1 MKRTRLS
8 VADLLGTA
16 TLGPRSRPLRSVLS
30 MLGVAIGI
38 ATLVTVMGIA
48 GTNQA
53 YTRAQL
59 EALGSNVLEVAPG
72 DGPDGPVPL
81 PDTAS
86 AMIRRIGPVEGAAA
100 IRELPD
106 LGVYRTDLV
115 PATMGNG
122 LTVAAVE
129 PELAGAMDLS
139 VVEGR
144 WFDDATSALPGVV
157 LGAKAAQRLG
167 VSAVGQRVWIGNAW
181 YGVMGVMAPSQLAP
195 QLDLKALIGD
205 RWAAEHAADPRIT
218 TIYVR
223 SRSGS
228 VPQVRPVIPFTA
240 NPAAPFAVQVTA
252 PSRLEQAQTA
262 VDGSYR
268 SLALGLATIA
278 LLVGAIGIVN
288 TMVIAVLERRG
299 EIGLR
304 RAVGARAGQ
313 VRLQFIIEAALLG
326 LVGGATGVVVG
337 VLVTLMYGAVNA
349 MTPQLDP
356 AACAV
361 GLVLAVLVGAAAG
374 AYPASRAARLSPT
387 QALRGA

>member
-1 MKRTRLS
+1 MRQRLS
-8 VADLLGTA
+8 VADTLATA
-16 TLGPRSRPLRSVLS
+16 TLGPRSRPTRSLLS

-38 ATLVTVMGIA
+38 ATLVAVIGIA
-48 GTNQA
+48 ATNQA

-59 EALGSNVLEVAPG
+59 EALGSNVLEVTPG

-81 PDTAS
+81 PDTAA

-100 IRELPD
+100 MRDLPVPK
-106 LGVYRTDLV
+106 VYRTDLV
-115 PATMGNG
+115 PATMGSG
-122 LTVAAVE
+122 ITVAAVE
-129 PELAGAMDLS
+129 PELADAMDLS
-139 VVEGR
+139 VADGR
-144 WFDDATSALPGVV
+144 WFDEATSSLPGVV
-157 LGAKAAQRLG
+157 LGAKAAQLLG
-167 VSAVGQRVWIGNAW
+167 VSTIGQRVWIGDEW
-181 YGVMGVMAPSQLAP
+181 YGVLGVLAPAQLAP
-195 QLDLKALIGD
+195 QFDMKALIGD
-205 RWAAEHAADPRIT
+205 EWAVAHVVDPQIT

-223 SRSGS
+223 SRSGTAS
-228 VPQVRPVIPFTA
+228 QVRSVIPFTA
-240 NPAAPFAVQVTA
+240 NPAAPFAVKVAA

-268 SLALGLATIA
+268 ALALGLATIA

-313 VRLQFIIEAALLG
+313 VRLQFVVEAALIG
-326 LVGGATGVVVG
+326 LAGGAAGVVLG
-337 VLVTLMYGAVNA
+337 VLVTLGYGAANT
-349 MTPQLDP
+349 MTPMVDP
-356 AACAV
+356 VACAV
-361 GLVLAVLVGAAAG
+361 GVVLAVLVGAVAG